1 MRDYL
6 TFMNGRLHIVKMSK
20 LAKAI
25 YRFNA
30 IPLALFAEIEK
41 SILKFTWNHKDPNNQ
56 NHLFL
61 KKNFGNL

>member
-41 SILKFTWNHKDPNNQ
+41 SILKFTWN
-56 NHLFL
+56 L
-61 KKNFGNL
+61 KEPR